1 MTGKNRFTA
10 FCFLGVCVATLILEI
25 LRGLKLTD
33 LSPWLP
39 MAIFVAVLI
48 PVFIVWIV
56 LTIFASTRLS
66 QYK

>member
-10 FCFLGVCVATLILEI
+10 FCFLGVCVATLILET
-25 LRGLKLTD
+25 LNWLKLTD

-39 MAIFVAVLI
+39 MAIFVAVLL
-48 PVFIVWIV
+48 PVFTVWIV
-56 LTIFASTRLS
+56 VTIFASTRMS